1 MAMKFT
7 VSRDALLKPLQVVSG
22 AVERR
27 HTIPILSNALIQV
40 SGDEIRLT
48 GTDLEVELVAR
59 CAVDKA
65 VDGRV
70 TVPAKKFLDIIRSLP
85 DGATVEFSA
94 AEDKALV
101 RSGRSKFSLATLP
114 AEDFPNIDQWDSD
127 IQLVTAQSILK
138 DLIEATH
145 FSMANQDVR
154 YYLNG
159 MLFETDA
166 NVLRTVATDGHR
178 LAMSSCAIGQ
188 PNLTGRQVIVPRKGV
203 MELMRLLD
211 SPDSEIKVA
220 IGTNHIRV
228 ETNGISFTSKL
239 VDGRFPDYRRVL
251 PQGGDK
257 TVIADR
263 ELLKHACSRASI
275 LSNEKYRGVRVSL
288 SSGEMCLTA
297 NNPEQESAEEII
309 EVDYQGDSLEIGFN
323 VSYLIDVLNTVQGS
337 KVKLTLSGPD
347 ASGLIEDSEDDSSL
361 YVVMPM
367 RL

>member
-1 MAMKFT
+1 MKFT

-27 HTIPILSNALIQV
+27 HTIPILSNALIQA
-40 SGDEIRLT
+40 GNGEIRLT
-48 GTDLEVELVAR
+48 GTDLEVELVAT
-59 CAVDKA
+59 CSTEQVVEGA
-65 VDGRV
+65 V
-70 TVPAKKFLDIIRSLP
+70 TVPAKKLLDIVRSLP
-85 DGATVEFSA
+85 DGAQVEFSA
-94 AEDKALV
+94 SADKALIK
-101 RSGRSKFSLATLP
+101 SGRSKFSLATLP
-114 AEDFPNIDQWDSD
+114 AEDFPNIDGWDSD
-127 IQLVTAQSILK
+127 IQLITSQATLK
-138 DLIEATH
+138 GLIEATH

-188 PNLTGRQVIVPRKGV
+188 PHLAGRQVIVPRKGV

-220 IGTNHIRV
+220 IGTNHIRM

-257 TVIADR
+257 VVIAERDV
-263 ELLKHACSRASI
+263 LKQACSRAAI
-275 LSNEKYRGVRVSL
+275 LSNEKYRGVRISL
-288 SSGEMCLTA
+288 SNGEMCLTA
-297 NNPEQESAEEII
+297 NNPEQESAEEVI

-323 VSYLIDVLNTVQGS
+323 VSYLIDVLNTIQGS
-337 KVKLTLSGPD
+337 KVKITMSGPD
-347 ASGLIEDSEDDSSL
+347 ASGLIEDNADDSSL